1 MRGKQVISP
10 DFCVTAICVA
20 YHPDLARFNDVL
32 AATSVQV
39 ANTLVVDNGQPEAAE
54 VRATCDA
61 FGAQYLHLEFNSG
74 LAAAFNAGIER
85 ARAFGTTHVLLL
97 DQDSVPAPGMVV
109 ALARAWRR
117 LSNDCDV
124 GAVGPAYHDEITGR
138 DAIVLR
144 FGAWRRYR
152 QSTDAL
158 ADDACEPTDML
169 ISSGSLISLANLQR
183 VGVMDASLFIDH
195 VDTDWA
201 FRAKHTG
208 LRSFVVAAARM
219 SHRLGERCAK
229 PWLFG
234 RRAVVLHRPFRLYY
248 IVRNSLLLY
257 RRPHASARW
266 ILFDC
271 KRLALLSVAHVFYG
285 PDRLDVLRCIFRGLA
300 HGWLARSGPLSAA
313 P

>member
-1 MRGKQVISP
+1 MTSP
-10 DFCVTAICVA
+10 DFRITAICVA
-20 YHPDLARFNDVL
+20 YHPELARFSDVL

-39 ANTLVVDNGQPEAAE
+39 AQTLVVDNGQPESAD

-61 FGAQYLHLEFNSG
+61 YGARYLHLEFNSG
-74 LAAAFNAGIER
+74 LAAALNAGIDV
-85 ARAFGTTHVLLL
+85 ARESAATHVLLL

-109 ALARAWRR
+109 ALAGAWRR
-117 LSNDCDV
+117 LSTVCDV

-152 QSTDAL
+152 QNTGTL
-158 ADDACEPTDML
+158 GDDVCAPTDML

-183 VGVMDASLFIDH
+183 VGAMDASLFIDH

-208 LRSFVVAAARM
+208 LKNFVVAAARM

-234 RRAVVLHRPFRLYY
+234 RRSVVLHRPFRLYY

-271 KRLALLSVAHVFYG
+271 KRLALLSLVHLIYG
-285 PDRLDVLRCIFRGLA
+285 PDRLDVLRCISRGFA